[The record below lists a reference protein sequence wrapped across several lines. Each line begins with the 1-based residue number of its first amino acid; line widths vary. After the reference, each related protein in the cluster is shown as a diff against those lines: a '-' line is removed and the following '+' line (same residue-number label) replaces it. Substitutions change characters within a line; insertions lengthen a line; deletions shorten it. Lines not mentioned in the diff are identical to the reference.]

1 MGLKDPFYKNDKGEI
16 PMKKIRV
23 IALLMVFALL
33 FGTACS
39 SSNQSPAVSED
50 QGSGNNEQKTVEIKY
65 ATVGPDEHQYT
76 IAAAKFKEIIEAKTD
91 GRIKV
96 TLFPNAQLGGER
108 EMAEGV
114 KMGTIQMT
122 TVTSDGALPAWVPET
137 QIFSIPYLFRDR
149 EHVYKALDGALAEAL
164 NPKFEKKGFKHLGF
178 VELGFRHFTNNKTE
192 IQSVADMKDLKIRV
206 QEAPIWFALIEAL
219 KGTATPIPFN
229 ELYTALQQ
237 GVVDGQEN
245 PLATIR
251 SMKFYEVQKYLT
263 LDAHTYAP
271 GSVLMNKDF
280 FDSLS
285 AEDQKLIQEAV
296 DEMKVYQRN
305 LIASQDEDNITF
317 LKEQGMII
325 TEPDRQSFV
334 DATKGLPNLEK
345 VKEIVN
351 PELVEL
357 VKGVQ

>member
-1 MGLKDPFYKNDKGEI
+1 V
-16 PMKKIRV
+16 KKLSAFVCLLLV
-23 IALLMVFALL
+23 ISLIF
-33 FGTACS
+33 TAACGKTTTDT
-39 SSNQSPAVSED
+39 D
-50 QGSGNNEQKTVEIKY
+50 QGKQENAAKEEKPIVIKY

-76 IAAAKFKEIIEAKTD
+76 IASRKFKEIIEEKS
-91 GRIKV
+91 GGKIKV
-96 TLFPNAQLGGER
+96 ELFPNAQLGGER

-149 EHVYKALDGALAEAL
+149 EHAYKAMDGELGKILAE
-164 NPKFEKKGFKHLGF
+164 KFEKQGFKHLGF
-178 VELGFRHFTNNKTE
+178 VELGFRHFTNNKRE
-192 IQSVADMKDLKIRV
+192 IKEPADMKGLKIRV
-206 QEAPIWFALIEAL
+206 QEAPIWFALIESLGA
-219 KGTATPIPFN
+219 TATPIAFN
-229 ELYTALQQ
+229 ELYSALQQ

-271 GSVLMNKDF
+271 GSVLINLQF
-280 FDSLS
+280 FNSLP
-285 AEDQKLIQEAV
+285 EEYQKLIVEAV

-305 LIASQDEDNITF
+305 YIAQKAEDDLKF
-317 LKEQGMII
+317 LKEQGMIV
-325 TEPDRQSFV
+325 TEPDRDKFV
-334 DATKGLPNLEK
+334 EATKDIPYKEE
-345 VKEIVN
+345 VKKLVP

-357 VKGVQ
+357 VRNIE